1 MQLREKNENQD
12 SYLERHQNVITSFLH
27 NPHAGKPPTPRLN
40 NSHKFFI
47 FQTGFGGTFCD
58 LLVLVKS
65 LCICNGFGSCKI
77 NRQSGT
83 MSAILELTTPGAVE
97 QHSAGREHVN
107 CHNRRIQNFLMVPER
122 TSCDSCNFSL
132 TTS

>member
-47 FQTGFGGTFCD
+47 FQTGFGGH
-58 LLVLVKS
+58 VLW
-65 LCICNGFGSCKI
+65 
-77 NRQSGT
+77 
-83 MSAILELTTPGAVE
+83 PP
-97 QHSAGREHVN
+97 SAG
-107 CHNRRIQNFLMVPER
+107 QKFMYL
-122 TSCDSCNFSL
+122 
-132 TTS
+132 